1 MMEEEEE
8 GTLGQEAEGEGD
20 DTSVISE
27 QGNSRFC
34 KNYYLLC
41 NYSFQCNYNSYYF
54 ISIFL
59 EYAMLDK
66 QLDDLNSVLD
76 LLESKN
82 DRIQAQLKALLENS
96 REIRQSLAEERTTD
110 ENTPKTD

>member
-1 MMEEEEE
+1 
-8 GTLGQEAEGEGD
+8 
-20 DTSVISE
+20 
-27 QGNSRFC
+27 
-34 KNYYLLC
+34 
-41 NYSFQCNYNSYYF
+41 
-54 ISIFL
+54 
-59 EYAMLDK
+59 MLDK

-110 ENTPKTD
+110 EGTPKTD